1 MHVKLSLS
9 DLAGTWDI
17 SENVDE
23 FLRAK
28 LAICKLDIILAR
40 VYCCTYHCWKQQ
52 TKLLVRKKKNKKKT
66 PYILYNPFLVFGYRI
81 TLTFEAWLPLPVTA

>member
-1 MHVKLSLS
+1 MMQVKLSLS

-52 TKLLVRKKKNKKKT
+52 TKLLVRKKKKQKKNAIHT
-66 PYILYNPFLVFGYRI
+66 
-81 TLTFEAWLPLPVTA
+81 

>member
-1 MHVKLSLS
+1 MQVKLSLS

-28 LAICKLDIILAR
+28 LAIRLQCKLDIILAR
-40 VYCCTYHCWKQQ
+40 VYCCTYHCCKKQ
-52 TKLLVRKKKNKKKT
+52 TKLLVRKKKSKKKT
-66 PYILYNPFLVFGYRI
+66 PYILDNAFLSFRISDNPDL
-81 TLTFEAWLPLPVTA
+81 

>member
-1 MHVKLSLS
+1 MMQVKLSLS

-28 LAICKLDIILAR
+28 LAIRLQCKLDIILAR
-40 VYCCTYHCWKQQ
+40 VYCCTYHCCKQQ
-52 TKLLVRKKKNKKKT
+52 TKLLVNKKKT
-66 PYILYNPFLVFGYRI
+66 PYIIDNAFLSFRISDNPDL
-81 TLTFEAWLPLPVTA
+81 

>member
-1 MHVKLSLS
+1 MMQVKLSLS

-28 LAICKLDIILAR
+28 LAIRLQCKLDIILAR
-40 VYCCTYHCWKQQ
+40 VYCCTYHCCKQQ
-52 TKLLVRKKKNKKKT
+52 TKLLVRKKTKKKRHT
-66 PYILYNPFLVFGYRI
+66 YLIMLF
-81 TLTFEAWLPLPVTA
+81 

>member
-1 MHVKLSLS
+1 MMQVKLSLS

-28 LAICKLDIILAR
+28 LAIRLQCKLDIIVAR
-40 VYCCTYHCWKQQ
+40 VYCCTYHCCKQQ
-52 TKLLVRKKKNKKKT
+52 TKLLVRKKKQKKT
-66 PYILYNPFLVFGYRI
+66 PYILDNAFLSFRISDNPDL
-81 TLTFEAWLPLPVTA
+81 